1 MWSTPSGKS
10 KITSA
15 VWGPLDEV
23 IITGH
28 ENGDLCQ
35 WDISVCCRVHC
46 FHFNHFG
53 DPGRVIGSMSVCPDN
68 SFSSK

>member
-1 MWSTPSGKS
+1 MWTEPSAKS

-35 WDISVCCRVHC
+35 WDVSVCFHIYCIVTYHFSGQCRESVHC
-46 FHFNHFG
+46 
-53 DPGRVIGSMSVCPDN
+53 VCLDCN
-68 SFSSK
+68 I